1 MGMTMSYERGSR
13 RVLGAW
19 LWIAACG
26 DDLPSPAAGDS
37 GTTAATS
44 TGTTAAPGSD
54 TQADDTGTTGTP
66 EQDRAAVTHSF
77 GVLSLAPRQESQ
89 PCIQWTL
96 DNDQAIYIEAV
107 TLVNDGGFHRSNWFV
122 VPESLY
128 PGEDG
133 YFTCSDRGF
142 TELDA
147 AVQGTVLTA
156 QSTQSRYERMELP
169 TGVVIKAPPRH
180 KVIAGGHLLN
190 LADADYDT
198 ELRMTLDIVHPR
210 EVEIVAAPFRLTYY
224 DLDIPPFTEARFTSS
239 CNLSKTYEDAVGHPI
254 DLRLYYVL
262 PHYHYLGN
270 YFDLTI
276 RGGPRDG
283 ESVFRLDGFNAGANG
298 KPFPEP
304 IDLTGAEG
312 FVFTCGYDNWTD
324 KTIGWGIG
332 DQEMCV
338 MLGLADSAVLM
349 DASASSN
356 DVVGTDGEILL
367 NESSCGVVGL
377 PKNEAQSM
385 PSPAELAAPLY
396 VPPSGPGDA
405 GLPPVDACEDV
416 PATAAAS
423 TTATLSK
430 LRDTLFVSTCQF
442 SACHQGAAAAA
453 GLDLAAA
460 DLHAELLDHVVES
473 DTPLPLVDPGNPE
486 GSWLYRR
493 VAECEPTDAAGQVV
507 PHMPLNSPQ
516 LSDPG
521 LVAAL
526 REWIEAG
533 ARDD

>member
-1 MGMTMSYERGSR
+1 
-13 RVLGAW
+13 
-19 LWIAACG
+19 
-26 DDLPSPAAGDS
+26 
-37 GTTAATS
+37 
-44 TGTTAAPGSD
+44 
-54 TQADDTGTTGTP
+54 
-66 EQDRAAVTHSF
+66 
-77 GVLSLAPRQESQ
+77 
-89 PCIQWTL
+89 
-96 DNDQAIYIEAV
+96 
-107 TLVNDGGFHRSNWFV
+107 
-122 VPESLY
+122 
-128 PGEDG
+128 
-133 YFTCSDRGF
+133 
-142 TELDA
+142 
-147 AVQGTVLTA
+147 
-156 QSTQSRYERMELP
+156 
-169 TGVVIKAPPRH
+169 
-180 KVIAGGHLLN
+180 
-190 LADADYDT
+190 
-198 ELRMTLDIVHPR
+198 
-210 EVEIVAAPFRLTYY
+210 
-224 DLDIPPFTEARFTSS
+224 
-239 CNLSKTYEDAVGHPI
+239 
-254 DLRLYYVL
+254 
-262 PHYHYLGN
+262 
-270 YFDLTI
+270 
-276 RGGPRDG
+276 
-283 ESVFRLDGFNAGANG
+283 
-298 KPFPEP
+298 
-304 IDLTGAEG
+304 
-312 FVFTCGYDNWTD
+312 
-324 KTIGWGIG
+324 
-332 DQEMCV
+332 

-473 DTPLPLVDPGNPE
+473 DTPLPLVDPSNPE